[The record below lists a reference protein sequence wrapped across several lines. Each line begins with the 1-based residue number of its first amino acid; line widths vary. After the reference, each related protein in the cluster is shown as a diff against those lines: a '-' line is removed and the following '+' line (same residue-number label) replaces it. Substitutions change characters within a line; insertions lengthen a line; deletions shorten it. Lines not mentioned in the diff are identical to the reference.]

1 MDSFRKPLCKACIIG
16 VFVMSAYA
24 VNGVIISASDGSGN
38 TNAPA
43 DDPGWGRVGVKNN
56 SFGSVVY
63 LGKSWIMAPKHLSP
77 PFDVV
82 LESTVHAYESGTY
95 VELTNY
101 VGGTLDLVM
110 FKVVPMPDLSEVVLF
125 TNSLSMNSPVVVI
138 GAGRDRATNIT
149 YWTSTW
155 LETNEANA
163 DHSGYYWG
171 ANYTKRWGDNRISD
185 KNVPVASGSNTSV
198 CFAVTFSDSG
208 PLVTSNEC
216 HAAAGD
222 SGGGVFYKD
231 GSVWKLAGIIV
242 AVGGNYSG
250 QPGSTAVYG
259 NKTYCIDVSLYV
271 DQIER
276 HMALAITN
284 EVALTNDSVQL
295 YVHNV
300 SRGAT
305 NYVQRRTDLLEGA
318 WSNVAS
324 FVLTTNSSM
333 VISDDLSNAWSRL
346 YYRVKEVP

>member
-1 MDSFRKPLCKACIIG
+1 MLIADAVFGLIIT
-16 VFVMSAYA
+16 AQ
-24 VNGVIISASDGSGN
+24 DGSGN

-43 DDPGWGRVGVKNN
+43 DDPGWEHVGVKYN

-77 PFDVV
+77 PFDVM

-95 VELTNY
+95 AELTNNA
-101 VGGTLDLVM
+101 GGTLDLVM
-110 FKVVPMPDLSEVVLF
+110 FKVTPMPDLSEVVLF
-125 TNSLSMNSPVVVI
+125 TNSLSMNSPVVMI

-149 YWTSTW
+149 YWTSAW
-155 LETNEANA
+155 QETNEASA
-163 DHSGYYWG
+163 DRSGYYWG
-171 ANYTKRWGDNRISD
+171 TNYTKRWGENRISALEES
-185 KNVPVASGSNTSV
+185 VVWGVSTSH
-198 CFAVTFSDSG
+198 CFAVTFNDSG

-231 GSVWKLAGIIV
+231 GGIWKLAGIVV
-242 AVGGNYSG
+242 AVDDYSG

-259 NKTYCIDVSLYV
+259 NKTYCIDVSLYG
-271 DQIER
+271 DQIKR
-276 HMALAITN
+276 RMTLAITN

-295 YVHNV
+295 YVHNI

-305 NYVQRRTDLLEGA
+305 NYVQRRTDLLAGA

-324 FVLTTNSSM
+324 FVLTTNSSI
-333 VISDDLSNAWSRL
+333 VISDGLSNAWDRL